1 MELDQVVFEYGRLQL
16 NFVACQRQN
25 TLLGTQLAQL
35 NKGNAA
41 ITKDLGKALARVAQ
55 LEALIGAS
63 GVLAIPDPPK
73 DPEETKPI
81 SGDAPQNAADLANVQ
96 AQTGPRGSRLVS
108 VPRPNAAI
116 ATGDTPIVEP
126 PTKPSPEN

>member
-25 TLLGTQLAQL
+25 TLLGTQLAQV

-41 ITKDLGKALARVAQ
+41 ITKDLGKALARVTQ
-55 LEALIGAS
+55 LEAEISQHGLTLPTVPAE
-63 GVLAIPDPPK
+63 
-73 DPEETKPI
+73 PEPTK
-81 SGDAPQNAADLANVQ
+81 SELEAADPGSGTDIGRGVAA

-108 VPRPNAAI
+108 IPKAA
-116 ATGDTPIVEP
+116 EP
-126 PTKPSPEN
+126 TTQK

>member
-41 ITKDLGKALARVAQ
+41 ITKDLGKALARVTQ
-55 LEALIGAS
+55 LEVEISQHGLTLPAVPVEPEPA
-63 GVLAIPDPPK
+63 K
-73 DPEETKPI
+73 DPAAGEPP
-81 SGDAPQNAADLANVQ
+81 PQPQ
-96 AQTGPRGSRLVS
+96 AQTGPRGSRLVTVS
-108 VPRPNAAI
+108 APKV
-116 ATGDTPIVEP
+116 TE
-126 PTKPSPEN
+126 PSPEN